1 MHFAAATHFL
11 EPFQV
16 TEKSCYDKLMGV
28 MELDLL
34 DAFVCQSGNWETWIY
49 TVYCIDV
56 AVIVVIYYAVQFC
69 NDV

>member
-34 DAFVCQSGNWETWIY
+34 EYGCFCLSEWELRNMNIH
-49 TVYCIDV
+49 CILYRCGSHCGYLLCS
-56 AVIVVIYYAVQFC
+56 AIL
-69 NDV
+69 